1 MTHQEKLKRIKEKC
15 AEANQE
21 IMELKFGC
29 EIEMLFGPSY
39 DPDYGIAIILAE
51 CGVCSKHKRCDG
63 EKDTCDMD
71 TGFMCLKGSDE
82 DGWCTFEVKSTDKY
96 KILGRPIRLADVLL
110 AINQANDTNQYS
122 GIGNNGHFTTDFGEK
137 TAWSGDGNNQKAI
150 MWNLRADD
158 LEKQSEEMIEFLYQL
173 LK

>member
-1 MTHQEKLKRIKEKC
+1 MTTHQEKLKRIKEKC

-96 KILGRPIRLADVLL
+96 KILGRPIRLADILL
-110 AINQANDTNQYS
+110 AIGESDWY
-122 GIGNNGHFTTDFGEK
+122 IGQHGRFFKWSRAMGEMVGQPY
-137 TAWSGDGNNQKAI
+137 A
-150 MWNLRADD
+150 WNLREDD
-158 LEKQSEEMIEFLYQL
+158 LEKQSEEMIEFLYQIR
-173 LK
+173 K

>member
-15 AEANQE
+15 AGANQG

-51 CGVCSKHKRCDG
+51 CGVCSKHKRCNG

-96 KILGRPIRLADVLL
+96 KILGRPIRLADILL
-110 AINQANDTNQYS
+110 AIDKQYP
-122 GIGNNGHFTTDFGEK
+122 GNFATVASNGWLHY
-137 TAWSGDGNNQKAI
+137 GDKRCFYD
-150 MWNLRADD
+150 LRADD
-158 LEKQSEEMIEFLYQL
+158 LEKQSEETIEFLYQL